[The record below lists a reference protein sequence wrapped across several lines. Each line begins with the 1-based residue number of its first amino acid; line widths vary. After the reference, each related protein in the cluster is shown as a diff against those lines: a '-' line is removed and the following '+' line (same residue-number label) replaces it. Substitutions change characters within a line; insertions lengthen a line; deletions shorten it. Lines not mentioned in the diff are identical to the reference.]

1 LAALIAP
8 SPLVNLQTTPLG
20 RGLVLSSPT
29 ASPGDIL
36 LNIECASGNTLM
48 VADQIDDQQQGCVM
62 GLEAIQT
69 WQLLHGDMPHL
80 LVDFLTSSQ
89 ANWTARLA
97 AFFLYAHQQ
106 QKKGGI
112 WSMYANLLPTEDEMS
127 CLMNYTPI
135 EAALL
140 QDPRA
145 VIMARSERN
154 QIQSTHDF
162 WFDHRSGQLKQLK
175 LCSSSLD
182 ASSSNYNSNSN
193 IDVSEGADKTRWA
206 ICMLNSRCFSETIH
220 AEKVSIMAPCA
231 DMLNHSSSNNP
242 NAKFQYNPVHDSFQ
256 IIATEDILQGQE
268 VLISYG
274 CVRKNNLEMMRD
286 YGFCMEANLNDRI
299 EFQIGLG
306 GRYDDMYSQLMMSG
320 TTGIAENNDSNMKK
334 AYYIN
339 GPQFLSCCLGIPVP
353 SNGDL
358 SQLAAGA
365 DEGTRRKLVTVL
377 SLQEASVLQWQ
388 QGSSSSSSSSS
399 NGYSSSRSLER
410 DTVDILK
417 KQCID
422 MLSSMG
428 TTLESDEEELQKWG
442 RVEDASLDRGL
453 VEINRQREM
462 QALRYRM
469 ERKRVLKAVLDHL
482 GRYSKMLG

>member
-1 LAALIAP
+1 
-8 SPLVNLQTTPLG
+8 
-20 RGLVLSSPT
+20 
-29 ASPGDIL
+29 
-36 LNIECASGNTLM
+36 
-48 VADQIDDQQQGCVM
+48 M

-69 WQLLHGDMPHL
+69 WQLLHGDMPPL
-80 LVDFLTSSQ
+80 LSHFLTSSQ

-97 AFFLYAHQQ
+97 AFLLYAHQKQ
-106 QKKGGI
+106 QKGGI

-127 CLMNYTPI
+127 CLMNYTPE
-135 EAALL
+135 EAVLL

-145 VIMARSERN
+145 TIMARSERN

-175 LCSSSLD
+175 LCSSSLG
-182 ASSSNYNSNSN
+182 ASSSNNNNNSNSD
-193 IDVSEGADKTRWA
+193 ISEGADKTRWA
-206 ICMLNSRCFSETIH
+206 ICMLNSRCFSERMN
-220 AEKVSIMAPCA
+220 AEEISIMAPCA

-242 NAKFQYNPVHDSFQ
+242 NAKFQYDSVQDTFQ

-299 EFQIGLG
+299 EFQIGLVG
-306 GRYDDMYSQLMMSG
+306 GNDDVYSQLIMSG
-320 TTGIAENNDSNMKK
+320 TTTGTTENNNNNNNMKK
-334 AYYIN
+334 EYYIN
-339 GPQFLSCCLGIPVP
+339 GPQFLSCLGIPVP

-365 DEGTRRKLVTVL
+365 DEDTRRKLVTVL

-388 QGSSSSSSSSS
+388 QGSSSSSSSNS
-399 NGYSSSRSLER
+399 YSSRLLER
-410 DTVDILK
+410 TTIDVLNR
-417 KQCID
+417 QCLD

-428 TTLESDEEELQKWG
+428 TTLESDEEELQRWG
-442 RVEDASLDRGL
+442 RVEEASLDRGM
-453 VEINRQREM
+453 VGINRQREM
-462 QALRYRM
+462 QALRFRM
-469 ERKRVLKAVLDHL
+469 ERKCALKAVLDHL
-482 GRYSKMLG
+482 GRYYNMLG